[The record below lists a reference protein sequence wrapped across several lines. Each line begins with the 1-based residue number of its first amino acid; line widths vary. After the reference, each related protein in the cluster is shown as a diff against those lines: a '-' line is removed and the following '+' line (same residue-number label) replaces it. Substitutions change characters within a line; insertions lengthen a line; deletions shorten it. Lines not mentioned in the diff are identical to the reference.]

1 MAKTLFVRV
10 QPRSGQKTFFRCGM
24 EFSQAWRKVDDVD
37 AATAKRLEEEQ
48 MLEVSETEPD
58 ELENEAPN
66 AADPAG
72 GSDSGTGSG
81 SDASADAPE
90 DAAVRL
96 EAIRAAIGQ
105 LDKAD
110 AGLWTVGG
118 SPAVSAIIAITGWP
132 VAAADRDAVWAEI
145 NAQGAQ

>member
-48 MLEVSETEPD
+48 MLEVSETEPED
-58 ELENEAPN
+58 YEGSTPN

-72 GSDSGTGSG
+72 KPIPDGNSG
-81 SDASADAPE
+81 APAAAPE

-105 LDKAD
+105 LDKED
-110 AGLWTVGG
+110 AALWTAGG
-118 SPAVSAIIAITGWP
+118 RPKTEAIAAITGWP
-132 VAAADRDAVWAEI
+132 VSAAERDAALAVDE
-145 NAQGAQ
+145 